1 MTQPHTDQRRRAV
14 LKRPRGQVAGVS
26 YPSVLAALE
35 GGEGYAV
42 NIAQYTGLHVSTVR
56 KILNGYERKG
66 IAGRWHGNGTARM
79 PDYWEIVPPEH
90 RADARRR
97 HSQAATDEEEQR

>member
-1 MTQPHTDQRRRAV
+1 
-14 LKRPRGQVAGVS
+14 VS
-26 YPSVLAALE
+26 VTYQSVIEALE
-35 GGEGYAV
+35 AGEGYAV

-56 KILNGYERKG
+56 KILNGYEREG
-66 IAGRWHGNGTARM
+66 IAGRWHGNGTARH

-97 HSQAATDEEEQR
+97 HGG